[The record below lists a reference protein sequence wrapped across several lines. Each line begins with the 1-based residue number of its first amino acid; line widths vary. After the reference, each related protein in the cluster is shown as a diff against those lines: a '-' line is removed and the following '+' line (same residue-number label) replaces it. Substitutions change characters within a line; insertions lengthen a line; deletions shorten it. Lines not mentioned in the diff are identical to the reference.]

1 MNQFEVNQI
10 RSKLRRLDLDDQ
22 FIERYIDKLIR
33 NKEPFVTASKVIDR
47 WEKKDSGQFVLQAL
61 ACGLIA
67 ALAGGWFA
75 VVQWVDD
82 PIMNDA
88 TAITLF
94 SVGMASTISV
104 LLIAFRRTY
113 ILEKDRTL
121 MKRMRRRL
129 NRMLLNQ
136 KS

>member
-33 NKEPFVTASKVIDR
+33 NKERYVTASKAIDR

-61 ACGLIA
+61 ACGLLA

-75 VVQWVDD
+75 IVQ
-82 PIMNDA
+82 
-88 TAITLF
+88 
-94 SVGMASTISV
+94 
-104 LLIAFRRTY
+104 
-113 ILEKDRTL
+113 
-121 MKRMRRRL
+121 
-129 NRMLLNQ
+129 
-136 KS
+136 

>member
-10 RSKLRRLDLDDQ
+10 RSKLRRLQLEDE

-33 NKEPFVTASKVIDR
+33 NKESFVTASRTIDR

-75 VVQWVDD
+75 VVQ
-82 PIMNDA
+82 
-88 TAITLF
+88 
-94 SVGMASTISV
+94 
-104 LLIAFRRTY
+104 
-113 ILEKDRTL
+113 
-121 MKRMRRRL
+121 
-129 NRMLLNQ
+129 
-136 KS
+136 